1 MNNNRYGGG
10 YSPYYRE
17 RRTGTNLFSVQTS
30 EERGSEV

>member
-1 MNNNRYGGG
+1 MNNNRYGGVLPK
-10 YSPYYRE
+10 YEE